1 MNIQN
6 DAKIKDKHNHTESSM
21 NERKQKKINKYNILL
36 KYESYR

>member
-1 MNIQN
+1 MNTQN
-6 DAKIKDKHNHTESSM
+6 DAKIKDKQNSM